1 MRWVESATIRPH
13 RCAVIPF
20 VGSDES
26 GFIDTG
32 SEMEGFDNHVYV
44 SVTAVKEMARLIGL
58 PSKADYNQLAA
69 EANDVARQLE
79 DTVAQLQAARRELD
93 AIDVIESADYREFK
107 RKRRTGRPPG
117 RPRKE
122 EEEGVAV

>member
-20 VGSDES
+20 VGHDES
-26 GFIDTG
+26 GFIDSG
-32 SEMEGFDNHVYV
+32 SEMDGFDNHVYV
-44 SVTAVKEMARLIGL
+44 SVTAVREMARLIGL
-58 PSKADYNQLAA
+58 PTKAEYNALVA
-69 EANDVARQLE
+69 EANETARQLE
-79 DTVAQLQAARRELD
+79 HVTVQLSEARRELD
-93 AIDVIESADYREFK
+93 AIDVIESGDYREFK

-122 EEEGVAV
+122 EEVAA

>member
-44 SVTAVKEMARLIGL
+44 SVTAVKEMARMIGL
-58 PSKADYNQLAA
+58 PSKAEYNQIVA
-69 EANDVARQLE
+69 EANNVARQLE
-79 DTVAQLQAARRELD
+79 DMAADLADARRELD

-107 RKRRTGRPPG
+107 RRKRTGRPPG
-117 RPRKE
+117 RKE
-122 EEEGVAV
+122 EMVA